1 MRKNFGLYICA
12 IVSALAWQVFAANE
26 GSANQ
31 DRFLLASSSF
41 SFTTF
46 TVLKVTTTSTS
57 TYTSTTT
64 CTTSTAVLSSCT
76 TGRRRRGLFYD
87 ESKANSRL
95 RRSGLFYN
103 EEEVQNNDGT
113 VFLPAEKML
122 VS

>member
-1 MRKNFGLYICA
+1 MRKNVGLCISA
-12 IVSALAWQVFAANE
+12 ILSVFALQVLAAKE
-26 GSANQ
+26 GSPNQ
-31 DRFLLASSSF
+31 DRFLIASSSF

-57 TYTSTTT
+57 TFTSTTT

-87 ESKANSRL
+87 ESKANSRH
-95 RRSGLFYN
+95 RRSGLFYH

-113 VFLPAEKML
+113 VFLPAEKM
-122 VS
+122 